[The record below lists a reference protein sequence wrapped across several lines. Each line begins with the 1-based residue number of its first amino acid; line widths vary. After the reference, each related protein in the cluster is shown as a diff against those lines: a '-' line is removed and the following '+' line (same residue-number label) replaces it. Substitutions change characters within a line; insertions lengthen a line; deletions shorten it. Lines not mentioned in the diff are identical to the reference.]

1 MLKHSLLSLSI
12 ALAGTSAFAATKTPT
27 EAELWKAIQEQQTT
41 IDQLKTKLEQT
52 EKKLS
57 DNTQQLNE
65 TDKKIEAT
73 ADALA
78 NNEPAKSSKT
88 HIGGYGEM
96 HINQWE
102 NQLDGGTD
110 KKEIDFHRF
119 VLLFSHEFTDTVRF
133 FSEFELEHSV
143 AGEGKKGELELE
155 QAYVQ
160 WDFAAQHNL
169 KAGVFLVPVGIL
181 NETHEPE
188 TFYGVERNTVE
199 NKIIPTTW
207 WEGGAAVSGELAEGL
222 SYDLAAHSGLSLATG
237 KYQVRDGRQKVSEAK
252 ASDFAYTGR
261 LKYTAIPGL
270 ELATSLQY
278 QEDFWQSAGVETIDA
293 TLAEVHAIYQQ
304 GIFNLRALYAV
315 WDIDSAINA
324 TATGADEQA
333 GWYLEPGLRLNE
345 QWGVFTRYSE
355 WDNQAGDQADSE
367 YSEVSLGTNF
377 WLTTNTVFKFDVF
390 EQSTPDGKDEY
401 KGFNLGVGYSF

>member
-1 MLKHSLLSLSI
+1 MFKHSLLALSI
-12 ALAGTSAFAATKTPT
+12 AMMGAPTLAATKTPT

-41 IDQLKTKLEQT
+41 IEQLKAKLEQT
-52 EKKLS
+52 EKKITNNS
-57 DNTQQLNE
+57 QQLNE
-65 TDKKIEAT
+65 TEQKVEAT

-78 NNEPAKSSKT
+78 NVETAKGTKT

-102 NQLDGGTD
+102 NQLDAGAD

-133 FSEFELEHSV
+133 FSEFELEHGV
-143 AGEGKKGELELE
+143 AGESKKGEVELE
-155 QAYVQ
+155 QAYIQ
-160 WDFAAQHNL
+160 WDFAKHHNV
-169 KAGVFLVPVGIL
+169 KAGVFLVPVGII

-188 TFYGVERNTVE
+188 TFYGVERNSVE
-199 NKIIPTTW
+199 NKIIPSTW
-207 WEGGAAVSGELAEGL
+207 WEGGAAFSGELAAGL
-222 SYDLAAHSGLSLATG
+222 SYDVAAHSGLSLANA

-252 ASDFAYTGR
+252 ANDFAYTGR

-278 QEDFWQSAGVETIDA
+278 QEDFWQSAGTDTIDA
-293 TLAEVHAIYQQ
+293 TLIEVHAIYQKSL
-304 GIFNLRALYAV
+304 FNLRALYAE
-315 WDIDSAINA
+315 WNIDDAINTVA
-324 TATGADEQA
+324 SGAEKQA
-333 GWYLEPGLRLNE
+333 GWYVEPGLRLNE

-367 YSEVSLGTNF
+367 YSEVSLGVNF
-377 WLTTNTVFKFDVF
+377 WLTTNTVFKLDLF
-390 EQSTPDGKDEY
+390 EQNNPEGKDEF